1 MTLNEMLKAADLCYH
16 YSDEDKD
23 IIRQMV
29 KDDKAGLILAL
40 ENDPL
45 VKEYH
50 DLQTM

>member
-1 MTLNEMLKAADLCYH
+1 MTLYDMLKAADAIYL
-16 YSDEDKD
+16 YSKEDKD

-45 VKEYH
+45 IKA
-50 DLQTM
+50 

>member
-1 MTLNEMLKAADLCYH
+1 MTLSDMLKAANEIYQ

-23 IIRQMV
+23 IIRKMV

-45 VKEYH
+45 IRWYN
-50 DLQTM
+50 DMQTM